1 MSGREPHK
9 IVTLIGSTR
18 KKWQKRYAEV
28 NRELTLNGFIVI
40 SVAIFRHHVSNIE
53 DFRDILESIHYQKI
67 RLADI
72 VVLIHKDA
80 VGPNT
85 RIEMEYCEKIGK
97 PTVTYYYLSQALS
110 DIRAILGDY
119 EATKW
124 KEAMSGCFG
133 AKNEE

>member
-1 MSGREPHK
+1 MSGQKKHAREPHK

-18 KKWQKRYAEV
+18 KKWQQRYVEV
-28 NRELTLNGFIVI
+28 NRELTLNGFVVI

-53 DFRDILESIHYQKI
+53 DFRDILESVHYQKI

-80 VGPNT
+80 IGLHT
-85 RIEMEYCEKIGK
+85 KIEMDYCKEIGK
-97 PTVTYYYLSQALS
+97 PLVTYDFISQAIS
-110 DIRAILGDY
+110 DIRNNLGDY

-124 KEAMSGCFG
+124 KETVA
-133 AKNEE
+133 E